1 MNRLHV
7 LTSVV
12 PAGSVAI
19 GGAQA
24 GIYPMASPGGWR
36 LIGRTAMPLFDRGA
50 APPALLRMGDR
61 IRFVPA
67 REAAR

>member
-7 LTSVV
+7 PTSVV
-12 PAGSVAI
+12 PAGI
-19 GGAQA
+19 D
-24 GIYPMASPGGWR
+24 PMASPGGWR
-36 LIGRTAMPLFDRGA
+36 LIGRMAMPLFDRGA
-50 APPALLRMGDR
+50 APPALLRMCDR